1 MELKNYKMK
10 KQDHFLE
17 SVQCVLDFGG
27 VYHLSVIK
35 GHDTGSETA
44 PYEIAVFK
52 DGDLVR
58 MPGITS
64 ERSEVKNYLTESDV
78 NLIIKKMVCL
88 TGEVPEQIQS

>member
-27 VYHLSVIK
+27 VYRLSVIK
-35 GHDTGSETA
+35 GPDTGSESA

-58 MPGITS
+58 MPGITA
-64 ERSEVKNYLTESDV
+64 ERSEIKNYLTEIDV

-88 TGEVPEQIQS
+88 TGEIPKQI